1 MDIDKQTVHHIAGL
15 ARIAVSAP
23 EVRTLQGELSTIIG
37 WFDKLN
43 EVDTA
48 AIEPLSRV
56 TETTPRMREDEVSE
70 GDRVDDILRNAPA
83 SQGHC
88 FVVPK
93 VVE

>member
-23 EVRTLQGELSTIIG
+23 EVQALQGELSTIIG
-37 WFDKLN
+37 WFDRLN

-83 SQGHC
+83 SRGQC